1 VHRKKQSISSANAT
15 LQLRVEPRIRR
26 RRQHRPILQHQ
37 PRPLKSIRSMRSIKT
52 RRRSQRRKRKS
63 NKRPLILMYLSR
75 VTKRTTRTKTY
86 QRNQRRKSASRNQ
99 YNYLSNE
106 LSVQYHKVLG
116 SREER
121 QGSSNATTTNHQ
133 QVSSGSPIADP

>member
-26 RRQHRPILQHQ
+26 RRQHHPILQHQ
-37 PRPLKSIRSMRSIKT
+37 PRPLKSMRSIKT

-63 NKRPLILMYLSR
+63 NKRPLILLHLSR
-75 VTKRTTRTKTY
+75 VAKRKTRTKKY
-86 QRNQRRKSASRNQ
+86 QGNQRRKSASRNQ

-133 QVSSGSPIADP
+133 QVSSGSPTADPWLL